1 MEATT
6 LTTMSS
12 DLQSLVQRIREGDT
26 CAERELLDKYYI
38 IDRIRMMIS
47 RKLIASDEDKSDL
60 LIEIASAFIISL
72 REGMYDPNRGN
83 LGSYLWGIT
92 SNRIGKYLRRKER
105 RRIMTEMVTEPV
117 ATRCSS
123 DTLLERAETQRR
135 LKRLI
140 GRLDSKYQQVILLR
154 YYQELAIPEI
164 AEQLNIGERQVYNR
178 IHYALRLLGNLM

>member
-12 DLQSLVQRIREGDT
+12 DLKSLIERIRGGDAD
-26 CAERELLDKYYI
+26 AERELLDKYYV
-38 IDRIRMMIS
+38 IDRVRMMIS

-60 LIEIASAFIISL
+60 LIEISSAFIISL
-72 REGMYDPNRGN
+72 REGMYDPGRGN

-92 SNRIGKYLRRKER
+92 SNRIGKFLRRKER
-105 RRIMTEMVTEPV
+105 RRIMTEMVSEPV
-117 ATRCSS
+117 SAHCNS
-123 DTLLERAETQRR
+123 DVILEKAEQQKR

-140 GRLDSKYQQVILLR
+140 GRLDAKYQKVILLR
-154 YYQELAIPEI
+154 YYEELAIPEI
-164 AEQLNIGERQVYNR
+164 AEQLEIGERQVYNR